1 MPTKK
6 KTNKV
11 EKEERKKFSKE
22 LLKFAKKE
30 LTEEWQRKRFVKY
43 YLKLRDATQAA
54 LIMDLSLE
62 GEVYLQLPEIAKEIA
77 KADYKILTGK
87 TDVDFVKAQLKLE
100 ILRGTLPGAR
110 LKAIT
115 DLVKFLNIKPA
126 PEEKE
131 IKVTFEDLKDIKKKQ
146 LFDRKDLEE
155 DNGD

>member
-22 LLKFAKKE
+22 LLKSAKKE